1 MVIRNLALF
10 PTNEQECVQVTA
22 VDDHLADG
30 SHTILLSLD
39 VSDEHFGLPVVF
51 IQKNITIQVLDNDR
65 KLSLYIKL

>member
-1 MVIRNLALF
+1 MVTQNLALY

-51 IQKNITIQVLDNDR
+51 IKNITIQVLDNDR
-65 KLSLYIKL
+65 KLSLYINL